1 MKVKVILLEA
11 INSLGKTGDVVA
23 VKKGFFRNYLFP
35 RNKAV
40 FLDKTNLA
48 KMKDLIVAQ
57 EKKEFEAREVAVDL
71 KNQLSGLIIKSLAQA
86 TDDGK
91 IFGSILLGDI
101 KDKINE
107 QILNLGFDY
116 KIETGSVF
124 LDKGVDK
131 VKNLGEYNVKI
142 RFFEDIECVVRL
154 FVERA

>member
-1 MKVKVILLEA
+1 
-11 INSLGKTGDVVA
+11 
-23 VKKGFFRNYLFP
+23 
-35 RNKAV
+35 
-40 FLDKTNLA
+40 
-48 KMKDLIVAQ
+48 
-57 EKKEFEAREVAVDL
+57 
-71 KNQLSGLIIKSLAQA
+71 LAQA